1 MRSTRRT
8 KYLVLWSILGPGLIA
23 GTADND
29 PSGIAG
35 YSLAGAHYGYSL
47 LWILIPVFLAL
58 FLCQDMCARMAAVT
72 GKGLADLIRE
82 RFGVRVTLLA
92 MGTLLVA
99 NLATTVSE
107 FAGIVSATSVLAG
120 EAARWVVV
128 PVSVAACWWL
138 IARGDYK
145 RFERILI
152 AGAAVLLAYIPSAF
166 LAKPD
171 WSEVGRSLTRIQPPA
186 GGFNAE
192 SVIMIVQIIGT
203 TITPWGLFYIQS
215 AMRDKGIRLRE
226 IGLARADVGVGSFY
240 TVFIAFFVLIACA
253 ATLYVSG
260 IRVEDAAQAAVAL
273 EPAAGHL
280 ARFLFAFGLLCAGL
294 YGAIIVPLST
304 SYAVTESLGT
314 ESSLGRRVAESPLFI
329 GLYLT
334 QVVVGA
340 AIALSPGMNLLWLII
355 LPNVVGAVLLPII
368 LVMIYRLVN
377 DRALMGEHVNTRLY
391 NALAMLVVSTLV
403 VLSVAMLV
411 MQFV

>member
-8 KYLVLWSILGPGLIA
+8 KFLVLWSILGPGLIA

-35 YSLAGAHYGYSL
+35 YSLAGAHYGYTL
-47 LWILIPVFLAL
+47 LWILIPVFVAL

-82 RFGVRVTLLA
+82 RFGVRITLLA

-107 FAGIVSATSVLAG
+107 FAGIVSATNVLAG
-120 EAARWVVV
+120 AMARWIVV
-128 PVSVAACWWL
+128 PVSVLACWWL
-138 IARGDYK
+138 IARGDYR

-171 WSEVGRSLTRIQPPA
+171 WSEVSRSLAQIQPPA
-186 GGFNAE
+186 GGFDSE

-215 AMRDKGIRLRE
+215 AMRDKGIRMRE
-226 IGLARADVGVGSFY
+226 LGLARADVGVGSFY

-253 ATLYVSG
+253 ATLFAAN
-260 IRVEDAAQAAVAL
+260 IRIEDAAQAAVAL

-329 GLYLT
+329 GLWLT
-334 QVVVGA
+334 QVVLGG

-368 LVMIYRLVN
+368 LIMIYRLVN
-377 DRALMGEHVNTRLY
+377 DRTLMGEHVNSRLY
-391 NALAMLVVSTLV
+391 NVMAMLVVVTLV
-403 VLSVAMLV
+403 VLSIVMLV